1 MVVLTKV
8 EVEQIGLESGTQDQ
22 GEKDEERAFTE
33 EFRTLKSTFANNYE
47 LISPSQDPIGRN
59 VNNLRKIS
67 IFILNTVDL
76 APTRSMVAP
85 AKSATKQRERHARN
99 ANMRFSI
106 VHIRFW

>member
-33 EFRTLKSTFANNYE
+33 EFRTLKSTLANNHA
-47 LISPSQDPIGRN
+47 PSQDPIGRN